1 MIVMVPIVMIA
12 SALLWALWP
21 RKAPTGPR
29 KTAIIAAVIPPA
41 VVSIAAVIIQ
51 AGYYA
56 AGKEGVSDIS
66 NALFI
71 AGLGILGI
79 LLITCAVFAA
89 IRKGEIAKGIGFS
102 TCIVVILL
110 MIELGLLEWLGGV

>member
-1 MIVMVPIVMIA
+1 MIVIVPIVMIA
-12 SALLWALWP
+12 GALLWALWP
-21 RKAPTGPR
+21 RKAPTHSR
-29 KTAIIAAVIPPA
+29 KTAIIATVIPPA
-41 VVSIAAVIIQ
+41 AVSIAAIIIQ
-51 AGYYA
+51 AGHNI

-71 AGLGILGI
+71 AGLGISGI
-79 LLITCAVFAA
+79 LLIACAVFAA

-102 TCIVVILL
+102 TCIAVILL